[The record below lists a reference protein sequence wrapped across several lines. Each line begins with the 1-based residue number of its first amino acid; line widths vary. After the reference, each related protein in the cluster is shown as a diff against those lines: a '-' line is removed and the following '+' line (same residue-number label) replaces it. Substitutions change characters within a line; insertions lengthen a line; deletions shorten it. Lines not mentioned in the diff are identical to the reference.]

1 MQNSIRVQHRR
12 RVSGIA
18 LLLVLCLAAGVHA
31 ADQVVSDC
39 SEAGLRQKITDAQN
53 SGGGTITFACGSTQ
67 TIDLSNQV
75 LPLITTN
82 ITIDGGN
89 NITIDGHYTTRILYV
104 YTGGA
109 LTLKNITLTRG
120 NSSGVAFGTQDGG
133 AVVNIGTLDV
143 QNAKFLYNHTPD
155 TSSGSAIY
163 SFGPLNVTNCEFAVN
178 QGGGGALKVRSS
190 GATTMIT
197 GSSFHDN
204 IAVDSGGGGYGGG
217 MQIFDGPS
225 VTVSNS
231 TFSGNAATYGGGIY
245 VTANST
251 LNASDCTFNRNGV
264 VGTRD
269 PSAGTGAG
277 GGVYNGG
284 IATLTSCTF
293 SGNGAMGGQG
303 GTVGAYGTAGG
314 FGQGAALC
322 NVGTAT
328 VTNCTL
334 FGNQSTGGAGGSLLD
349 SGYGGNGGQG
359 EGGGIYNSGSLTV
372 VNCTLSG
379 NSAVAGAPGR
389 APYGDGYPGIGQGGG
404 VFQETT
410 GSNNVENDLIANNAA
425 TTSGPDVFGAFNSHG
440 HNLVANADGGTGFGG
455 NDLVGADPKLG
466 PLQNN
471 GGATDTQALLSDSPA
486 INAANPDAA
495 PPTDQR
501 GFYRAGAPDIGAFEV
516 KATYYA
522 ANLQNISTRGFV
534 GTGNSV
540 LIGGMIIHG
549 TGPKKVLVRAI
560 GPTLGQF
567 GLSSVLQNPTL
578 DLYHTVN
585 NTQVVVTS
593 NDNWIDSAN
602 KQEIIDTGLAP
613 PNNLEAAILMDL
625 EPGNYTAIVRGVNG
639 TTGNAL
645 VDAFDINQTTPNQ
658 FGNISTRGL
667 VQTGNNVLIAGLIVN
682 GPQTQNVLLR
692 GLGPT
697 LSQFGVSNVLA
708 NPLLELVEPNGM
720 RITNDNWTDAAN
732 ASGIAATG
740 LQPPNNLESAI
751 LMRLPAGN
759 YTAILSGVN
768 NTTGNALVEV
778 YAVQ

>member
-1 MQNSIRVQHRR
+1 MRR
-12 RVSGIA
+12 FISLLGY
-18 LLLVLCLAAGVHA
+18 LLLSAPVGTVLGE
-31 ADQVVSDC
+31 QVTDC
-39 SEAGLRQKITDAQN
+39 TEAGLRQAITDAQN
-53 SGGGTITFACGSTQ
+53 SGGGTITFACSSTQ

-104 YTGGA
+104 YTGGT

-120 NSSGVAFGTQDGG
+120 NSSGVVGGTQDGG
-133 AVVNIGTLDV
+133 AIVNIGTL
-143 QNAKFLYNHTPD
+143 NAENTKFIDNHTRD

-163 SFGPLNVTNCEFAVN
+163 SYGPLNVTNCEFAVN

-204 IAVDSGGGGYGGG
+204 IAVDTGGGGYGGG
-217 MQIFDGPS
+217 MQVFDGPS

-231 TFSGNAATYGGGIY
+231 TFSANGATYGGGIY
-245 VTANST
+245 VTANSS
-251 LNASDCTFNRNGV
+251 LNTTDCTFDRNGV

-277 GGVYNGG
+277 GGVYNAGTAALIG
-284 IATLTSCTF
+284 CTF

-303 GTVGAYGTAGG
+303 GIAGAYGTKGG
-314 FGQGAALC
+314 
-322 NVGTAT
+322 
-328 VTNCTL
+328 
-334 FGNQSTGGAGGSLLD
+334 
-349 SGYGGNGGQG
+349 
-359 EGGGIYNSGSLTV
+359 
-372 VNCTLSG
+372 
-379 NSAVAGAPGR
+379 P
-389 APYGDGYPGIGQGGG
+389 GQGGG
-404 VFQETT
+404 LCNVNAATAINCTFSGNEATGGFGGSPLDGYGGPGGDGQGGAIYNAGTLTTTNCTISGNPALAGPRGIGQYGNGPLGNAQGGAIFQAGT
-410 GSNNVENDLIANNAA
+410 GSNSIRNDLIAGNAA
-425 TTSGPDVFGAFNSHG
+425 NTSGPDLFGEFISEG
-440 HNLVANADGGTGFGG
+440 YNLVGEVDDSSHFSNGQ
-455 NDLVGADPKLG
+455 NHDLVGTIATPLDPKLG

-471 GGATDTQALLSDSPA
+471 GGATDTQAVLSNSPA
-486 INAANPDAA
+486 INAANPEAA

-516 KATYYA
+516 KATYFA

-534 GTGNSV
+534 GTGGSV
-540 LIGGMIIHG
+540 LIGGIIIHG

-567 GLSSVLQNPTL
+567 GLPSVLEDPTL

-585 NTQVVVTS
+585 NSQVLVAS
-593 NDNWIDSAN
+593 NDNWIDAAN

-613 PNNLEAAILMDL
+613 PNNLEAAILSDL
-625 EPGNYTAIVRGVNG
+625 EPGNYTAIVRGLNG
-639 TTGNAL
+639 TIGNAL
-645 VDAFDINQTTPNQ
+645 VDAYDVNQTTPNQ

-667 VQTGNNVLIAGLIVN
+667 VQSGNKVLIAGLIVN
-682 GPQTQNVLLR
+682 GPQSQNVLLR

-697 LSQFGVSNVLA
+697 LAQFGVPSVLSDPFLDLRDA
-708 NPLLELVEPNGM
+708 NGS
-720 RITNDNWTDAAN
+720 RILANDNWKDADN

-740 LQPPNNLESAI
+740 LAPPNNLESAI
-751 LMRLPAGN
+751 LTRLLAGN
-759 YTAILSGVN
+759 YTAILSGVG
-768 NTTGNALVEV
+768 NTTGNALIEV
-778 YAVQ
+778 YALN